1 MIWVLQLNRSVFPF
15 LLLLCGLSFW
25 ELSVRF
31 YQVPHYILPTPTL
44 IFTELIKKHVLLF
57 THTLVTLQEMLIGF
71 TLAIAIAI
79 PIAILMFQFRVL
91 EHAFYPFIIGSQSVP
106 VFAIAPLLILW
117 FGYGIF
123 SKVVMTT
130 VIVFFPITLNTLDGL
145 KSADPDMI
153 NMFRILKANRWQILW
168 KVNFP
173 AALPFIFSGAKIGIS
188 ISTIGAVIGEWVG
201 SKAGLGYLMLHSN
214 SQMQI
219 ALVFAA
225 IVCLT
230 VMGLVLLAIMTFLE
244 KIVVPWKVST

>member
-1 MIWVLQLNRSVFPF
+1 MSEFEFIKYMIWVLQLNRSVFPF

-145 KSADPDMI
+145 KSTDPDMI

-173 AALPFIFSGAKIGIS
+173 ASLPLSLIHI
-188 ISTIGAVIGEWVG
+188 
-201 SKAGLGYLMLHSN
+201 
-214 SQMQI
+214 
-219 ALVFAA
+219 
-225 IVCLT
+225 
-230 VMGLVLLAIMTFLE
+230 
-244 KIVVPWKVST
+244 

>member
-1 MIWVLQLNRSVFPF
+1 MNRRVLPLS
-15 LLLLCGLSFW
+15 LLLSGLVFW
-25 ELSVRF
+25 ELCVRF

-44 IFTELIKKHVLLF
+44 ILTELIKKHVLLA

-71 TLAIAIAI
+71 TLAIVIAI
-79 PIAILMFQFRVL
+79 PIAILMFQFSVL
-91 EHAFYPFIIGSQSVP
+91 EYAFYPFIIGSQSIP

-123 SKVVMTT
+123 SKVIMTA

-145 KSADPDMI
+145 

-230 VMGLVLLAIMTFLE
+230 IMGLVLLAIMTFLE
-244 KIVVPWKVST
+244 KIVMPWKASA

>member
-1 MIWVLQLNRSVFPF
+1 MNRRILPFF
-15 LLLLCGLSFW
+15 LLMSGLVFW
-25 ELSVRF
+25 EFCVRF
-31 YQVPHYILPTPTL
+31 YQIPHYILPAPIL
-44 IFTELIKKHVLLF
+44 IFTELIKKHTLLLS
-57 THTLVTLQEMLIGF
+57 HTLVTLQEMLIGF

-79 PIAILMFQFRVL
+79 PIAILMFQFSIL
-91 EHAFYPFIIGSQSVP
+91 EYAFYPFIVGSQSVP
-106 VFAIAPLLILW
+106 VFAVAPLLILW

-123 SKVVMTT
+123 SKVVMTA

-145 KSADPDMI
+145 KSAVPDVV
-153 NMFRILKANRWQILW
+153 NMFRILKANRWQILR

-230 VMGLVLLAIMTFLE
+230 AMGLVLLAIMTFLE
-244 KIVVPWKVST
+244 KIVMPWKTLT